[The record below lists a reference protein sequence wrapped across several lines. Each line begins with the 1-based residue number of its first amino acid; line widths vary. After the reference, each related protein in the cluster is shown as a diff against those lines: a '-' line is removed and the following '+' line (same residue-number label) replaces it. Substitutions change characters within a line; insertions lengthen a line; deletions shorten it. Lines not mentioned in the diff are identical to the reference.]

1 MTSAARIDH
10 VTAKAIPSAPRVK
23 PVSAKAQ
30 SVPAFAK
37 EIGVGKSAIWEE
49 IRAGRLRA
57 VRLGGR
63 TLLLAEDRE
72 RYLRSLPAVTP

>member
-1 MTSAARIDH
+1 MQAGDIKSDTR
-10 VTAKAIPSAPRVK
+10 R
-23 PVSAKAQ
+23 AQ
-30 SVPAFAK
+30 SGPAFARD
-37 EIGVGKSAIWEE
+37 IDVGKSTLWEE